1 MALATKNDTKDVFSL
16 KRPTSAFLLLVMLAA
31 LCVPAAAASPKV
43 IDRALPTNIT
53 AQIDGHPLRSYN
65 VGNHIAVVAED
76 LRDYGFEVDWDETA
90 WSLRITRGETPAVWP
105 DYVPEGAG
113 AQSLPVYAS
122 TIKTYVGDKAVGSF
136 NIGGR
141 TLVWLRDLSAFGSV
155 AWDPEACVS
164 SLTLGDSTVPANP
177 VSESNKKLHILMYH
191 SICEGAPDGLNDWTT
206 TTNYLRKDLQWLK
219 DNGYVTYLPSEIA
232 AGVPLAER
240 SVMITFDDGYRNN
253 YALAFPIL
261 QEYGMKAVISV
272 ICDHVDVCKPDFLT
286 WDMCRE
292 MAASGLIEFGSHT
305 YNFHDGDICDGIRR
319 FEGESK
325 DEYLARIPA
334 DLRKSIDTLE
344 RETGQKVY
352 FFAYP
357 HGKRD
362 SWANDFL
369 RSNFAITVT
378 TAHGPADLSN
388 GLYDLPRYNINT
400 RQPVSRFLPAAK
412 TSAK

>member
-1 MALATKNDTKDVFSL
+1 M
-16 KRPTSAFLLLVMLAA
+16 KRLTSSFLLLMMLLA
-31 LCVPAAAASPKV
+31 LCAPVGAAAPKV
-43 IDRALPTNIT
+43 IDHARPTNIT

-76 LRDYGFEVDWDETA
+76 LRDYGFEVDWDANA
-90 WSLRITRGETPAVWP
+90 WTLRITRGETPSVWP
-105 DYVPEGAG
+105 DYAPEDADTK
-113 AQSLPVYAS
+113 SLPVYAS
-122 TIKTYVGDKAVGSF
+122 TIKTYVGDTPVGSF

-155 AWDPEACVS
+155 AWDPKACVS
-164 SLTLGDSTVPANP
+164 SLTLGDSTIPANP

-191 SICEGAPDGLNDWTT
+191 SIVEGAPDGLNDWTT

-219 DNGYVTYLPSEIA
+219 DNNYVCYLPSELA
-232 AGVPLAER
+232 AGAPLAER

-272 ICDHVDVCKPDFLT
+272 ICDHVDVGKPDFLT

-325 DEYLARIPA
+325 EEYLARIGT

-344 RETGQKVY
+344 RETGQKVN

-362 SWANDFL
+362 SWASDFL
-369 RSNFAITVT
+369 AQSFAMTVT
-378 TAHGPADLSN
+378 TAHGPANLSN

-412 TSAK
+412 